1 MVRVYLLKPV
11 AKPASLQHGILFAAT
26 PQTSCS
32 GSQLKVRSLP
42 SIIPQGVLRS
52 PFANLLKTVS
62 PPALPFLPQPNV
74 RMVRHTVS
82 SAPLLFTSHSFLSRL
97 RYLFF
102 FGTKE
107 TFLIFLFPRG
117 RRTSKPSLPAEGFS
131 QDSQWLR
138 SVKGWGGRAVLRGR
152 CGCADRWG
160 PPCLLPNGSGL
171 CARRKRLQTVQD
183 KTQLMPKLRAG

>member
-1 MVRVYLLKPV
+1 MCEERTGRVYLLKPV

-62 PPALPFLPQPNV
+62 PPASP
-74 RMVRHTVS
+74 
-82 SAPLLFTSHSFLSRL
+82 SFLNPTSGWFITLFLRL
-97 RYLFF
+97 LCCLPLTPFCPDLGTCFF
-102 FGTKE
+102 RHQGNISNLSVPQRAPDLKA
-107 TFLIFLFPRG
+107 IPSG
-117 RRTSKPSLPAEGFS
+117 RRVFS
-131 QDSQWLR
+131 RFPVAALR
-138 SVKGWGGRAVLRGR
+138 ERRGGRAVLRGG

-183 KTQLMPKLRAG
+183 KTRIDA